1 MKTGCYKNIIDEVAS
16 ARPGVL
22 ELMDAAIA
30 DPRLKVM
37 MCVLC
42 IVCVYVHCVSVY
54 VHCVCVV
61 CVCCVVFVCVCVC
74 VSQRMRRGEV
84 YVAMEEE
91 RRGG

>member
-42 IVCVYVHCVSVY
+42 IVCVL
-54 VHCVCVV
+54 CVCVV
-61 CVCCVVFVCVCVC
+61 LCLCVCVCVC
-74 VSQRMRRGEV
+74 VAVTEEGRSVCGNGRR
-84 YVAMEEE
+84 EE
-91 RRGG
+91 RGMR